1 MEEPKIGRVDQHSCR
16 PKNWLGAVLLMM
28 LLEGA
33 SYGYEM
39 LEQLAKSFGPEAES
53 VGTVYRTLRQME
65 RDRLVKSCWET
76 SISGP
81 ARRVYTITE
90 LGEAHLGVRTQA
102 LIECQSTIDDFLKSY
117 HGKGA

>member
-1 MEEPKIGRVDQHSCR
+1 
-16 PKNWLGAVLLMM
+16 M
-28 LLEGA
+28 LLTLREGP

-39 LEQLAKSFGPEAES
+39 LGQMAKVFGPEAES

-90 LGEAHLGVRTQA
+90 LGEARLEVRAQA
-102 LIECQSTIDDFLKSY
+102 LKESLSTIDDFLKSY
-117 HGKGA
+117 HGKGV